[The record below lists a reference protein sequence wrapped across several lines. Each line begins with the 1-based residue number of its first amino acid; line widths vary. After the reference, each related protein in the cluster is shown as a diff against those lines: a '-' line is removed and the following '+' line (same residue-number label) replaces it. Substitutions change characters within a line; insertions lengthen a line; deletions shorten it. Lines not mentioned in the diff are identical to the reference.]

1 MTAQIQTPS
10 LIQSP
15 SIPKPRRGAVAY
27 RWVRKLHLWI
37 GAWGALG
44 AVLYGSTGLIMSHR
58 LGEGAWP
65 QGDTSEIGRS
75 TLQVPVEARDS
86 AETLSLWLRDA
97 HDLDAQTIRKPRGG
111 GEGRGPQAWSLS
123 GGTAAESWS
132 VEYKPGDAEV
142 EVKRSRHSTLAALN
156 RMHKAVAG
164 GPGWRLLGDSFA
176 VSMVLLGLS
185 GLWLWVRG
193 RSVRQMVI
201 SIVGV
206 SVLAMGVIL
215 GMNLL

>member
-1 MTAQIQTPS
+1 MTAQMQTPS
-10 LIQSP
+10 
-15 SIPKPRRGAVAY
+15 IPRPNRGTAVY

-65 QGDTSEIGRS
+65 QGETSEIGRS
-75 TLQVPVEARDS
+75 TLQVPEEARGS

-97 HDLDAQTIRKPRGG
+97 HDLDAETIRKPRGG
-111 GEGRGPQAWSLS
+111 EGRGAQAWSLS

-132 VEYKPGDAEV
+132 VEYRPGDAEI
-142 EVKRSRHSTLAALN
+142 EVKRNRHSTLAALN

-176 VSMVLLGLS
+176 VGMVLLGLS

-193 RSVRQMVI
+193 RTLRQMVV
-201 SIVGV
+201 SIVGA
-206 SVLAMGVIL
+206 SVLAMGVIV
-215 GMNLL
+215 GSNLL